1 MSSDVTVGPAGNP
14 VGGTAGDVT
23 LADVLEVL
31 GKILGIED
39 RVGTFDAGTPLFGDL
54 PELDSLAVLE
64 LVTALEDR
72 FAITVD
78 DDELTGGL
86 LETAGTLHAFVR
98 DRAR

>member
-1 MSSDVTVGPAGNP
+1 MTSDVTDSPAG
-14 VGGTAGDVT
+14 TSTSDVA

-31 GKILGIED
+31 GRVLGIED
-39 RVGTFDAGTPLFGDL
+39 RVRTFDAATPLFGDV

-78 DDELTGGL
+78 DDELAGGL
-86 LETAGTLHAFVR
+86 LETAGSLHTFVSE
-98 DRAR
+98 RAR

>member
-1 MSSDVTVGPAGNP
+1 MSSDVTDSPAATTTNG
-14 VGGTAGDVT
+14 VSLD
-23 LADVLEVL
+23 DVLAVL
-31 GKILGIED
+31 GTTLGIED

-72 FAITVD
+72 FGITVD

-86 LETAGTLHAFVR
+86 LESVGALHAFVS
-98 DRAR
+98 ARVR